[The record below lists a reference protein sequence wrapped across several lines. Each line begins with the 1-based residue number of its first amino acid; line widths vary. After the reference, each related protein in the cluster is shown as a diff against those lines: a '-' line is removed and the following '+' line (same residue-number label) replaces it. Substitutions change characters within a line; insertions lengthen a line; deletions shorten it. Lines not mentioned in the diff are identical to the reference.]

1 MINYS
6 VGNKMY
12 KVFYKQR
19 YHLKKYDHL
28 SIRLRKI
35 KNKTSLRQKFSQER
49 RTKPKFNVLSGSNK
63 SSFIRIN
70 TLFKARKQVN
80 V

>member
-1 MINYS
+1 
-6 VGNKMY
+6 MY
-12 KVFYKQR
+12 RVYYKQR
-19 YHLKKYDHL
+19 YHLKKFDHL
-28 SIRLRKI
+28 SSRIRKL
-35 KNKTSLRQKFSQER
+35 KNKAAIRQKYADER
-49 RTKPKFNVLSGSNK
+49 KTKPNRKFFGGVKDSNK